1 MKQSLDNLQEAWDN
15 FIDALGFKKFIIKL
29 LKMLNRLLKNI

>member
-1 MKQSLDNLQEAWDN
+1 MKESLDNFKEAWDN

-29 LKMLNRLLKNI
+29 LEMLNRLLRNI